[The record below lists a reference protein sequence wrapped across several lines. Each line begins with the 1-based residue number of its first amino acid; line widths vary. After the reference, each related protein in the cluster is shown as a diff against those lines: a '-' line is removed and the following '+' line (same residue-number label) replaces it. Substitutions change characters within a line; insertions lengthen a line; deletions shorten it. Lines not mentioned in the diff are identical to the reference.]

1 MYVSSTFLQK
11 RYHEKYLLSM
21 NSLIAI
27 GIWID
32 VDAAPLL
39 SSEFFIS
46 YLYVH
51 FCQLLF
57 RQVMIQ
63 RNVWLLSLQRE
74 VLLTYPRGALFPY
87 PVLFSIVEMMAG
99 QGDGGCQQ
107 RDSSFSLVPLQ
118 GIISPTSR
126 WQPIEPV
133 CSWTSSTSTNQITD
147 CTNARSPGLR
157 DPPVLDIWH
166 MWTSLQVHMVLLV
179 NITSVL
185 ISFMQRM
192 YSMYCFVRFPLK
204 MRINHRK
211 FPLDIPR
218 WQVDWYACALTSLM
232 CCTFSVQPYH
242 PHPWGRSIPGWR
254 CM

>member
-1 MYVSSTFLQK
+1 
-11 RYHEKYLLSM
+11 M

-118 GIISPTSR
+118 GIISPKSH
-126 WQPIEPV
+126 WQPIVLV

-157 DPPVLDIWH
+157 DTPALDIWR
-166 MWTSLQVHMVLLV
+166 MWTLLKVDMVLLLLINFMQV
-179 NITSVL
+179 MYSIYLFLSTLCKIYPQNNITITENDHS
-185 ISFMQRM
+185 
-192 YSMYCFVRFPLK
+192 
-204 MRINHRK
+204 
-211 FPLDIPR
+211 
-218 WQVDWYACALTSLM
+218 
-232 CCTFSVQPYH
+232 TF
-242 PHPWGRSIPGWR
+242 RDDK
-254 CM
+254 